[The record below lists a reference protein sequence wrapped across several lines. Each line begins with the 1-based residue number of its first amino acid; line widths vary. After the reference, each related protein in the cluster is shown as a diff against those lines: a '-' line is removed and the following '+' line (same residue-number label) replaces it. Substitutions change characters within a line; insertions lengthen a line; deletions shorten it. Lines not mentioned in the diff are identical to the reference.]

1 MFLCYNIFEV
11 LSGKER
17 YSHLYEFTLEEIIE
31 NTLSEAFSL
40 KGDLLKD
47 YLIKR
52 YMLLNKIKDT
62 KNIDINS
69 FSKYIC
75 DLLYLDTQNNKFK
88 YYDVL

>member
-1 MFLCYNIFEV
+1 M
-11 LSGKER
+11 
-17 YSHLYEFTLEEIIE
+17 YEFKLEEIIE

-69 FSKYIC
+69 FSIYWASQKSISFEIF
-75 DLLYLDTQNNKFK
+75 T
-88 YYDVL
+88 VLMVPAQG

>member
-1 MFLCYNIFEV
+1 M
-11 LSGKER
+11 
-17 YSHLYEFTLEEIIE
+17 YEFTLEEIIE

-52 YMLLNKIKDT
+52 YMLLNKIKDI

-69 FSKYIC
+69 IKLDSDKKLTYIIE
-75 DLLYLDTQNNKFK
+75 KK
-88 YYDVL
+88 